1 MTDKSICL
9 PRSPKSMKIRVG
21 DYDLEAFEREE
32 TEVDVDTILVHQD
45 YE

>member
-1 MTDKSICL
+1 
-9 PRSPKSMKIRVG
+9 MKIRVG

-45 YE
+45 YEWVFRTPNES